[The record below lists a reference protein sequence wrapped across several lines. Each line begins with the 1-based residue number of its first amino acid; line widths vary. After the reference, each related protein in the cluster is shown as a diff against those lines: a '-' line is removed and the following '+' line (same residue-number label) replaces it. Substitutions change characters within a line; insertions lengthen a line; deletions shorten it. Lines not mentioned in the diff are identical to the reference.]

1 MYCLA
6 LVGIFILYPHSIH
19 LFHLIIVNHMD
30 HIFRSNILTDLFFY
44 CFASLKYLFTNDSRI
59 SKYKFQ
65 NLNLIIFLSCLMAF
79 KVFLKFTEWNSTS
92 SQDFYYLI
100 QRYSSSLLCSPLYI
114 PAILAKTKS

>member
-1 MYCLA
+1 MPGS
-6 LVGIFILYPHSIH
+6 LVGIFTLYPYSMH
-19 LFHLIIVNHMD
+19 LFYLIIVNHMD
-30 HIFRSNILTDLFFY
+30 YIFRSNILTVLFVY
-44 CFASLKYLFTNDSRI
+44 CFASLKYLFTNDSRT

-92 SQDFYYLI
+92 LQDCYYLI